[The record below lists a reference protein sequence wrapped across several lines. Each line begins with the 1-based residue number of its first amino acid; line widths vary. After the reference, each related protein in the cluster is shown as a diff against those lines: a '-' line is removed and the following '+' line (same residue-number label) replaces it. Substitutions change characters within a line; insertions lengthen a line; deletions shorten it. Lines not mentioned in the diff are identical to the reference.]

1 MGESRIMDG
10 ILVID
15 KPQGATSHDV
25 VAVVR
30 RAAKTGK
37 VGHAGTLDP
46 MATGV
51 LVVAIGQAT
60 RTLEYLTA
68 HDKRYTATI
77 RLGQN
82 TTTYDAEGEVTYTH
96 QGDLPPFADIEK
108 AVASQ
113 RGTIPQVPPIF
124 SAIKQ
129 DGEPLYA
136 KARRGEAVEVAARNV
151 TIYALDVV
159 EWSPPDLTVEV
170 HCSKG
175 TYIRSI
181 AYDIGKALG
190 VGGHLTALRRT
201 SSGSFTEGQTQ
212 SLEAVRAATPT
223 MIHEWLL
230 PVGTGLEALP
240 ILSVTAPDI
249 LALQQGKSLPA
260 TEGAGIARAL
270 DERGQLIAIVEWREG
285 RGWKP
290 EKVFT

>member
-1 MGESRIMDG
+1 MDG
-10 ILVID
+10 ILIID
-15 KPQGATSHDV
+15 KPQGLTSHDV
-25 VAVVR
+25 VGVVR

-82 TTTYDAEGEVTYTH
+82 TTTYDAEGDVTFRYT
-96 QGDLPPFADIEK
+96 GDLPPLSAIEK

-113 RGTIPQVPPIF
+113 RGKIQQRPPIF

-136 KARRGEAVEVAARNV
+136 KARRGESIEVPAREV
-151 TIYALDVV
+151 TIHRLDITG
-159 EWSPPDLTVEV
+159 WSPPDLTIEV

-181 AYDIGKALG
+181 AYDIGEALG

-201 SSGSFTEGQTQ
+201 ASGAFTEAQAQT
-212 SLEAVRAATPT
+212 LEAIRAATPEQ
-223 MIHEWLL
+223 IAGWLL
-230 PVGTGLEALP
+230 PIGAGLEGLP
-240 ILSVTAPDI
+240 ILTVNSSEIA
-249 LALQQGKSLPA
+249 ALRQGKTLPA
-260 TEGAGIARAL
+260 EGGSGTAQAL
-270 DERGQLIAIVEWREG
+270 NQHGELVAIVEWRDDKG
-285 RGWKP
+285 GWKP
-290 EKVFT
+290 EKVFHSP

>member
-1 MGESRIMDG
+1 MDG
-10 ILVID
+10 ILIVD
-15 KPQGATSHDV
+15 KPQGLTSHDV

-51 LVVAIGQAT
+51 LVVAIGGAT
-60 RTLEYLTA
+60 RTLEYLTV
-68 HDKRYTATI
+68 HDKRYTATV

-82 TTTYDAEGEVTYTH
+82 TTTYDAEGEVTFTYE
-96 QGDLPPFADIEK
+96 GELPDFSHIEN

-113 RGTIPQVPPIF
+113 RGTIQQVPPIF

-136 KARRGEAVEVAARNV
+136 KARRGEAVGVAAREV
-151 TIYALDVV
+151 TVHQLDIVQ
-159 EWSPPDLTVEV
+159 WSPPELMIDV

-181 AYDIGKALG
+181 AYDIGAALG

-201 SSGSFTEGQTQ
+201 ASGAFTEAQAH
-212 SLEAVRAATPT
+212 SVEEIRAATPET
-223 MIHEWLL
+223 VAEWLL
-230 PVGTGLEALP
+230 PVGVGLEGLP
-240 ILSVTAPDI
+240 PLLVSPSDI
-249 LALQQGKSLPA
+249 LALRQGKSLPA
-260 TEGAGIARAL
+260 GEGQGIARAL
-270 DERGQLIAIVEWREG
+270 DEAGRLVAIVEWRDG

-290 EKVFT
+290 EKVFA

>member
-1 MGESRIMDG
+1 MNG
-10 ILVID
+10 ILIVD
-15 KPQGATSHDV
+15 KPQGLTSHDV

-51 LVVAIGQAT
+51 LVVAIGVAT

-68 HDKRYTATI
+68 HDKRYTATV

-82 TTTYDAEGEVTYTH
+82 TTTYDAEGEVTFAYE
-96 QGDLPPFADIEK
+96 GELPDFSAIEN

-113 RGTIPQVPPIF
+113 RGKIAQIPPIF

-136 KARRGEAVEVAARNV
+136 KARRGEAVEVAAREV
-151 TIYALDVV
+151 TIHQLDIVQ
-159 EWSPPDLTVEV
+159 WSPPELTMDV

-181 AYDIGKALG
+181 AYDIGAALG
-190 VGGHLTALRRT
+190 VGGHLTTLRRT
-201 SSGSFTEGQTQ
+201 ASGAFTAAQAH
-212 SLEAVRAATPT
+212 SLEEIRAATPET
-223 MIHEWLL
+223 VAEWLL
-230 PVGTGLEALP
+230 PVGSGLEGLPALLVSP
-240 ILSVTAPDI
+240 ADI
-249 LALQQGKSLPA
+249 LALGQGKSLPA
-260 TEGAGIARAL
+260 TEGQSIARAL
-270 DERGQLIAIVEWREG
+270 DDTGRLVAIVEWRDG

-290 EKVFT
+290 EKVFA

>member
-1 MGESRIMDG
+1 MDG
-10 ILVID
+10 ILMVD
-15 KPQGATSHDV
+15 KPQGLTSHDV
-25 VAVVR
+25 VGVVR

-51 LVVAIGQAT
+51 LVVAIGGAT

-68 HDKRYTATI
+68 HDKRYTATV

-82 TTTYDAEGEVTYTH
+82 TTTYDAEGEVTFAYE
-96 QGDLPPFADIEK
+96 GELPDFSAIEN

-113 RGTIPQVPPIF
+113 RGTIQQIPPIF

-136 KARRGEAVEVAARNV
+136 KARRGEAVEVPAREV
-151 TIYALDVV
+151 TIHQLDIL
-159 EWSPPDLTVEV
+159 EWSPPDLKIDVR
-170 HCSKG
+170 CSKG

-181 AYDIGKALG
+181 AYDIGAALG

-201 SSGSFTEGQTQ
+201 ASGAFTEAQAH
-212 SLEAVRAATPT
+212 SLEAIRTATPE
-223 MIHEWLL
+223 MVAEWLL
-230 PVGTGLEALP
+230 PLGSGLEGLPPLIVTPSEIVALR
-240 ILSVTAPDI
+240 
-249 LALQQGKSLPA
+249 QGKNLPSD
-260 TEGAGIARAL
+260 EGQGIARAL
-270 DERGQLIAIVEWREG
+270 DDAGRLVAIVEWRDG

-290 EKVFT
+290 EKVFHIS

>member
-1 MGESRIMDG
+1 MNG
-10 ILVID
+10 ILVVD
-15 KPQGATSHDV
+15 KPQGVTSHDV
-25 VAVVR
+25 VAAVR

-82 TTTYDAEGEVTYTH
+82 TTTYDAEGEITFVH
-96 QGDLPPFADIEK
+96 KGELPDLSQIEK
-108 AVASQ
+108 AAALQ
-113 RGTIPQVPPIF
+113 QGTIQQVPPIF

-136 KARRGEAVEVAARNV
+136 KARRGETIEVSAREV
-151 TIYALDVV
+151 TIYQLDIVA
-159 EWSPPDLTVEV
+159 WSPPDLRIDV

-181 AYDIGKALG
+181 AYDIGATLG

-201 SSGSFTEGQTQ
+201 ASGIFTEAQAR
-212 SLEAVRAATPT
+212 SLETIRAATPD
-223 MIHEWLL
+223 MIAGWLL

-240 ILSVTAPDI
+240 VLLVTSPEITALRQGKFLPAPD
-249 LALQQGKSLPA
+249 G
-260 TEGAGIARAL
+260 EGIARAL
-270 DERGQLIAIVEWREG
+270 NEEGQLIAIVEWREG

-290 EKVFT
+290 AKVFA

>member
-1 MGESRIMDG
+1 MDG
-10 ILVID
+10 ILIVD
-15 KPQGATSHDV
+15 KPQGLTSHDV

-51 LVVAIGQAT
+51 LVVAIGSAT

-68 HDKRYTATI
+68 HDKRYTATV

-82 TTTYDAEGEVTYTH
+82 TTTYDAEGEVTFTYE
-96 QGDLPPFADIEK
+96 GELPDFSSIEN

-113 RGTIPQVPPIF
+113 RGKIAQVPPIF

-136 KARRGEAVEVAARNV
+136 KARRGEAVEVAAREV
-151 TIYALDVV
+151 TVHQLDIVA
-159 EWSPPDLTVEV
+159 WSPPELMIEV
-170 HCSKG
+170 RCSKG

-181 AYDIGKALG
+181 AYDIGAALG

-201 SSGSFTEGQTQ
+201 ASGAFTETQ
-212 SLEAVRAATPT
+212 AHSLEEIRAATPE
-223 MIHEWLL
+223 MVAGWLL
-230 PVGTGLEALP
+230 PVGAGLEGLPSFVVTPPEIVALR
-240 ILSVTAPDI
+240 
-249 LALQQGKSLPA
+249 QGKNLTAS
-260 TEGAGIARAL
+260 EGQGIARAL
-270 DERGQLIAIVEWREG
+270 DETGRLIAIVEWRDG

-290 EKVFT
+290 EKVFA